1 MGDYSNYE
9 CEGNDQGSDPLN
21 CQLPSSGAEPRCVVR
36 DCSPVTSNVNEAR
49 DHEDN
54 CESRM
59 DSEPVLAREGSKSPT
74 NLACDAPVWG
84 DE

>member
-1 MGDYSNYE
+1 LGEYSNYE

-21 CQLPSSGAEPRCVVR
+21 CHPPLSGAASHCVVR
-36 DCSPVTSNVNEAR
+36 DCSPVTSNVNEAC

-59 DSEPVLAREGSKSPT
+59 DSEPVLAREGSKSPA
-74 NLACDAPVWG
+74 NLARDAPVRG